1 MPEPLTIAAALIG
14 KMIADSVIQQKKE
27 REQREQRERDDA
39 ALRTYALP
47 RLLPPSPL
55 TRLLFPWNAVEAA
68 QQPAPTVKAVATQ
81 QQEPKGVEK
90 TAPNDGKA
98 GGNNDSGNNDGNNG
112 AANDAKAE
120 EQKPEK
126 PRRKSAATRRQKAL
140 NDLTD
145 CFKYA
150 PLCTTEERWQR
161 LDQLFFV
168 LRNNLGWIDPQ
179 TNRKHFLDLFLGEP
193 TYNRVTW
200 TGPMNALA
208 YLFHELVNHR
218 HILTMT
224 GNQKLWQTVAAR
236 FHLKIQ
242 EKEQGRK
249 KPVAYT
255 VELTPDQLRKAKA
268 PTKNGVQEDI
278 NQLCELL
285 RPTRH

>member
-1 MPEPLTIAAALIG
+1 MPEPFTIAAALIG

-27 REQREQRERDDA
+27 REQRERDDA
-39 ALRTYALP
+39 ALRAYALP

-81 QQEPKGVEK
+81 PKEPQSEEK
-90 TAPNDGKA
+90 VTPQDSHDSHDSHNDGH
-98 GGNNDSGNNDGNNG
+98 DDGN
-112 AANDAKAE
+112 DVKAE
-120 EQKPEK
+120 EPKPEK
-126 PRRKSAATRRQKAL
+126 PRRKTTAARRQKAL

-150 PLCTTEERWQR
+150 PLCTNEERWQR

-218 HILTMT
+218 RILTMT